1 MTSGVMVATM
11 GLFSGLAAPRD
22 IDAVVRAQLADS
34 LVHIVNKAG
43 SYLEV
48 DRGRLDAAVERI
60 RVSKQ
65 DPGVF
70 ARYFDL
76 IFAVNA
82 NQFANA
88 NTLFDELIERASQP
102 VSFAIVP
109 YTKEQ
114 LGSDYDRFAELLFAE
129 FSNVNPM
136 ASPSQSQSIAS
147 TQMLREAIAVIS
159 RVDPGIHDEI
169 EAFLARIYLAIAN
182 KDPLAKRFGGVT
194 SLQVWGASFVNV
206 EFYKTRWDAVQF
218 LVHEITHSLL
228 LGLSC
233 DQPLVRNSPDENYRS
248 PLRADPRPMDGLFH
262 ATLVCARLAAFNRAW
277 LDCGLVEED
286 DRART
291 EAAIEKN
298 SRSFRDGLVVVN
310 QHGKLSE
317 KGRHL
322 IDQSCLG
329 LSVFA

>member
-1 MTSGVMVATM
+1 MMVAAM
-11 GLFSGLAAPRD
+11 GLFGDLGDPRD
-22 IDAVVRAQLADS
+22 IDAGVRAQLADS
-34 LVHIVNKAG
+34 LAHIVSKAG

-48 DRGRLDAAVERI
+48 DRGRLDAAVEQI
-60 RVSKQ
+60 RVRKQ

-70 ARYFDL
+70 AHYFDL

-82 NQFANA
+82 NRFANA
-88 NTLFDELIERASQP
+88 NTLLEELIERASQP

-109 YTKEQ
+109 YTREE
-114 LGSDYDRFAELLFAE
+114 LGSDYERFAELLFAE
-129 FSNVNPM
+129 FSKANPM
-136 ASPSQSQSIAS
+136 ASPSQSQSAAS
-147 TQMLREAIAVIS
+147 TQVLREAIAIIS
-159 RVDPGIHDEI
+159 RVDQGIHDEI
-169 EAFLARIYLAIAN
+169 EAFLARIYLVIAN

-194 SLQVWGASFVNV
+194 SLLVWGASFINV

-233 DQPLVRNSPDENYRS
+233 DQPLVQNSPDENYKS
-248 PLRADPRPMDGLFH
+248 PLRSEPRPMDGIFH

-277 LDCGLVEED
+277 LDSGLVEAG
-286 DRART
+286 DRDRSEETVAR
-291 EAAIEKN
+291 N
-298 SRSFRDGLVVVN
+298 SRFFQDGLAVVN

-317 KGRHL
+317 QARHL
-322 IDQSCLG
+322 IDRSCLG

>member
-1 MTSGVMVATM
+1 MMVTM
-11 GLFSGLAAPRD
+11 GIFGDLGDIQD
-22 IDAVVRAQLADS
+22 IDTVVRAQLADS
-34 LVHIVNKAG
+34 LIHIVNKAG
-43 SYLEV
+43 KYLQV
-48 DRGRLDAAVERI
+48 DRERLDAALERI

-82 NQFANA
+82 NQFADA
-88 NTLFDELIERASQP
+88 NMLFEELTDRAAQP
-102 VSFAIVP
+102 VSFAIAP
-109 YTKEQ
+109 YSREE

-136 ASPSQSQSIAS
+136 ASPSHSQAAAS
-147 TQMLREAIAVIS
+147 TQMLREAITVIS

-169 EAFLARIYLAIAN
+169 EAFLTRIYLAAAN

-194 SLQVWGASFVNV
+194 SLQVWGASFINV

-228 LGLSC
+228 FGLSC
-233 DQPLVRNSPDENYRS
+233 DQPLVENSSDESYTS
-248 PLRADPRPMDGLFH
+248 PLRADPRPMDGIFH
-262 ATLVCARLAAFNRAW
+262 ATLVCARVAAFNRAW
-277 LDCGLVEED
+277 LDSGVI
-286 DRART
+286 
-291 EAAIEKN
+291 EAADRERSEQAVARN
-298 SRSFRDGLVVVN
+298 SRFFRDGLAVVN
-310 QHGKLSE
+310 QHGKLSQQA
-317 KGRHL
+317 RRL

>member
-1 MTSGVMVATM
+1 MVAAV
-11 GLFSGLAAPRD
+11 GLFGDFGAPRD

-34 LVHIVNKAG
+34 LVHIVSKAG

-48 DRGRLDAAVERI
+48 DRGRLDAAVEQI
-60 RVSKQ
+60 RARKQ

-82 NQFANA
+82 NQFATA
-88 NTLFDELIERASQP
+88 NTLFAELIERAAEP

-109 YTKEQ
+109 YTRGE
-114 LGSDYDRFAELLFAE
+114 LGSDYDRFPELLFAE

-136 ASPSQSQSIAS
+136 ASPSQSQSAAS
-147 TQMLREAIAVIS
+147 TQMLHEAIAIIS
-159 RVDPGIHDEI
+159 RVDQGIYDEI
-169 EAFLARIYLAIAN
+169 DAFLARIYLAIAN

-206 EFYKTRWDAVQF
+206 EAYKTRWDAVQF

-228 LGLSC
+228 FGLGC
-233 DQPLVRNSPDENYRS
+233 DHPLVRNSPDESYKS
-248 PLRADPRPMDGLFH
+248 PLRSDPRPMDGIFH
-262 ATLVCARLAAFNRAW
+262 ATLVCARVTAFNRAW
-277 LDCGLVEED
+277 LDSGLIEGD
-286 DRART
+286 DRDRSE
-291 EAAIEKN
+291 EAIIQI
-298 SRSFRDGLVVVN
+298 SRFFRDGLAVVN

-317 KGRHL
+317 QARHL
-322 IDQSCLG
+322 IDRSRLG

>member
-109 YTKEQ
+109 YTREQ
-114 LGSDYDRFAELLFAE
+114 LGSDYDRFPELLFAE

-136 ASPSQSQSIAS
+136 ASPSQSQSAAS
-147 TQMLREAIAVIS
+147 TQMLREAIAIIS

-206 EFYKTRWDAVQF
+206 ESYKTRWDAVQF

-228 LGLSC
+228 FGLSC
-233 DQPLVRNSPDENYRS
+233 DQPLVQNSPDESYRVAAS
-248 PLRADPRPMDGLFH
+248 CRPAAHGRHISRNAGLCAVGRVQQGVAGQRARRRGRPRPDGSSH
-262 ATLVCARLAAFNRAW
+262 R
-277 LDCGLVEED
+277 
-286 DRART
+286 
-291 EAAIEKN
+291 EK
-298 SRSFRDGLVVVN
+298 FAL
-310 QHGKLSE
+310 LS
-317 KGRHL
+317 
-322 IDQSCLG
+322 
-329 LSVFA
+329 